1 MKLSRGKMIE
11 TTVIKE
17 NDKLAIGSIYYTS
30 DMDDNF
36 AYNFC
41 KATQIQSVKN
51 FERLTEYM
59 ERVQHGEK
67 IFDDEGE
74 DQ

>member
-1 MKLSRGKMIE
+1 MKLSKGKMIE

-36 AYNFC
+36 SYNFC
-41 KATQIQSVKN
+41 EATEIQSVKN

-59 ERVQHGEK
+59 KRVQDGQK
-67 IFDDEGE
+67 IFDCE
-74 DQ
+74 

>member
-1 MKLSRGKMIE
+1 MKLSKGKMIE

-36 AYNFC
+36 
-41 KATQIQSVKN
+41 SS
-51 FERLTEYM
+51 
-59 ERVQHGEK
+59 RVGIELMK
-67 IFDDEGE
+67 Y
-74 DQ
+74 